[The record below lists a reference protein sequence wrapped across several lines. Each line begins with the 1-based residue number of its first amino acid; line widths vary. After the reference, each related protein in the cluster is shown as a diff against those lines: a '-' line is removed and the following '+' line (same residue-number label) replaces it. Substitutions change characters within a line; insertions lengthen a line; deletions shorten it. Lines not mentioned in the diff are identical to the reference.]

1 MNDNQRHT
9 TEYRGTPI
17 TIEAQIRAFFE
28 YQRHYLRCETPEDD
42 VDDTLE
48 KFERTGWMVEITPL
62 DVLAKERIS
71 GPANVCEM
79 ASMIDNE
86 RELYRFVGAVGDGT
100 NESKEA

>member
-1 MNDNQRHT
+1 MSDKQHT

-17 TIEAQIRAFFE
+17 TIEAQIRGFFE

-42 VDDTLE
+42 VDEVLQ

-71 GPANVCEM
+71 GPKNVCEM
-79 ASMIDNE
+79 ASMIDHE
-86 RELYRFVGAVGDGT
+86 RELYRFVGDVSADT
-100 NESKEA
+100 NEPQET